1 MTAEMNEG
9 GGNRRFPPL
18 VTKVPGVGL
27 VVDVGSQSED
37 RIDQLKQGHGELTRQ
52 IQAALARSP
61 DGIAANP
68 AAEIVPVVLL
78 YRCDQ
83 PDYVVIT
90 SQS

>member
-1 MTAEMNEG
+1 MNEG

-18 VTKVPGVGL
+18 VTKLTDIGL

-37 RIDQLKQGHGELTRQ
+37 RIDQPKQGHGELARQ
-52 IQAALARSP
+52 IQAAVARSREGLAV
-61 DGIAANP
+61 DT

-90 SQS
+90 SQN

>member
-1 MTAEMNEG
+1 MNEG

-18 VTKVPGVGL
+18 VTKLPDIGL

-37 RIDQLKQGHGELTRQ
+37 RIDQLKQGRGELARQ
-52 IQAALARSP
+52 IQAAIARSP
-61 DGIAANP
+61 DGLAVDAAT
-68 AAEIVPVVLL
+68 EIVPVVLL
-78 YRCDQ
+78 YRCDR

>member
-1 MTAEMNEG
+1 MNEG

-18 VTKVPGVGL
+18 VTKLPDIGL
-27 VVDVGSQSED
+27 VIDVGNQSGD

-52 IQAALARSP
+52 VQAAVARSRE
-61 DGIAANP
+61 GLAADT

>member
-1 MTAEMNEG
+1 MNEG

-18 VTKVPGVGL
+18 VTKWPDIGL

-37 RIDQLKQGHGELTRQ
+37 RIDQLKQGHGEL
-52 IQAALARSP
+52 ARSP
-61 DGIAANP
+61 DGLAVDAAT
-68 AAEIVPVVLL
+68 EIVPVVLL
-78 YRCDQ
+78 YRCDR

>member
-1 MTAEMNEG
+1 MNEG
-9 GGNRRFPPL
+9 GGNRRFSPL
-18 VTKVPGVGL
+18 VTKLPDIGL
-27 VVDVGSQSED
+27 VVAVGSQSEE
-37 RIDQLKQGHGELTRQ
+37 RIDQLEQGRRAGAP
-52 IQAALARSP
+52 IQAAVARSREGLAV
-61 DGIAANP
+61 DP